1 MRQGKKRCLVRTVKG
16 GDRVIHFS
24 KEKSHATHTGDK
36 RFDYRDMELCSV
48 WDKVKGNADQMD
60 DVQISSE
67 LK

>member
-1 MRQGKKRCLVRTVKG
+1 M
-16 GDRVIHFS
+16 IHFS

-36 RFDYRDMELCSV
+36 RFDYRDMELCSA
-48 WDKVKGNADQMD
+48 WDKVKGNTDQMD